1 MQGVIFRQYIRE
13 AFFDLPLFARDLAYS
28 ITVDSGRSIDAESL
42 IEMFRNAQVICWA
55 IGEDWYPIENLYG
68 CFNAYSC
75 AMGMIG
81 TKLTGQDFQDDAWIG
96 SDWPTVEPV
105 VAQLNAQMAEALFR
119 ENGRDDLWGESNDAE
134 MKRVR
139 RFIGEAVAD
148 IWEKP
153 TQLASVHRI
162 Y

>member
-1 MQGVIFRQYIRE
+1 
-13 AFFDLPLFARDLAYS
+13 
-28 ITVDSGRSIDAESL
+28 
-42 IEMFRNAQVICWA
+42 
-55 IGEDWYPIENLYG
+55 
-68 CFNAYSC
+68 
-75 AMGMIG
+75 
-81 TKLTGQDFQDDAWIG
+81 
-96 SDWPTVEPV
+96 V

-119 ENGRDDLWGESNDAE
+119 ENGRDDLWDEPNDAE

-153 TQLASVHRI
+153 KQLASVHRI